1 IMYTGI
7 ITLTTDFGLIDPYVG
22 AMKGVILSINPR
34 VRIID
39 ISHQVGAG
47 DIEAAARLL
56 KETYSFFP
64 TGSIHLGVVDPGVGS
79 SRRAIGV
86 YAQGHL
92 FVGPDNGLFW
102 PILSQDPDA
111 QIIHLT
117 KSVYFRPQVSHTF
130 HGRDL
135 FAPVAAHLSAGVDL
149 HRMGELIS
157 DPAALNSHAPQLKED
172 TLTGHVTT
180 IDHFGNLIT
189 DIGEDALT
197 EFLRGRRPLIN
208 LGELSIR
215 TLHQQYADV
224 PPGHP
229 LALVSSSGY
238 LEIAVNQ
245 GRADHDLGVD
255 EEKIHKLQ
263 VLIHRI

>member
-1 IMYTGI
+1 MQTGI
-7 ITLTTDFGLIDPYVG
+7 ITLTTDFGLTDPYVG
-22 AMKGVILSINPR
+22 AMKGVILSLNPQ

-39 ISHQVGAG
+39 ISHQMGPG
-47 DIEAAARLL
+47 DIQAAARLL
-56 KETYSFFP
+56 TETYSFFP

-86 YAQGHL
+86 YAKGHL

-111 QIIHLT
+111 RIIHLT
-117 KSVYFRPQVSHTF
+117 KSAYFRPHVSHTF

-157 DPAALNSHAPQLKED
+157 DPVALHSHIPRLEEG

-189 DIGEDALT
+189 NIGEDSLT
-197 EFLRGRRPLIN
+197 DFLRGRRPLIN

-215 TLHQQYADV
+215 TLHQEYADV
-224 PPGHP
+224 PPGDP
-229 LALVSSSGY
+229 LALISSSGH

-245 GRADHDLGVD
+245 GRADQYLPVD
-255 EEKIHKLQ
+255 KEKIHKPH
-263 VLIHRI
+263 VLIHRV